1 MPLFHLY
8 TSENLEISL
17 PLSFLSLSLPSLLI
31 CLIALMVDQKKK
43 KSPPARGAT
52 LACPKAITSLA
63 ISYPQLNIL
72 PTDIARL
79 PSLASST

>member
-17 PLSFLSLSLPSLLI
+17 PLSFLSLSLPSSLSVLLPSW
-31 CLIALMVDQKKK
+31 LTKRK

-52 LACPKAITSLA
+52 LACLKAITSLA

-79 PSLASST
+79 PSPASST